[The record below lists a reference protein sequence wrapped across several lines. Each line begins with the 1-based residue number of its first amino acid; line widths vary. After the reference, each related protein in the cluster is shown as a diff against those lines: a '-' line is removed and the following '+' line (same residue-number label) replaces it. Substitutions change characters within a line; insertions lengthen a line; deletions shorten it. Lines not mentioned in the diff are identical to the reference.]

1 MPRHQSA
8 ALRRALLIVGLPVL
22 AGACAMTFDAR
33 SLGIPAAMS
42 APATEPAAGDTFRI
56 TQTSV
61 HLFWGLYESRSVSLQ
76 NALAGQLAAGRGV
89 ADLRIRIHRR
99 WSDILGT
106 VLSAG
111 LIVPSTVTFEGVIT
125 QARP

>member
-1 MPRHQSA
+1 MPRLRSA
-8 ALRRALLIVGLPVL
+8 TLRRALLIVGLPVL

-33 SLGIPAAMS
+33 SLGVPAAMS
-42 APATEPAAGDTFRI
+42 APVAEPAAGDTFRI

-61 HLFWGLYESRSVSLQ
+61 HLFWGLYPSRSASLQ

-89 ADLRIRIHRR
+89 ADLRISIHRR